1 MLETYCK
8 QIDANLS
15 DLANSKLQQT
25 GTGSSSAHISGGNNR
40 FLDAMNIDVAKI
52 DGQFVGIKDRD
63 GIWKQF
69 QKVMKDRCQV
79 CGSQNHKTS
88 NNKHTNTKCNHCE
101 SDGHWSAVRVCR
113 LQGVPAGPVTKGND
127 RVSIRSSNI
136 SSGTSSD
143 YKAEN
148 AALKDRLN
156 VQQKQMACGFLK
168 RAQDKITSSSP
179 DPVEYTKPSS
189 VSLSSSIPL
198 SLDTPSTYADI
209 SSYTVSS
216 LDPFGQHFHIPV
228 LVQGFN
234 RTARVSAMIDSDAT
248 ALFLSHKFAAKH
260 HVPLKK
266 LPHTI
271 KGI

>member
-1 MLETYCK
+1 MEF
-8 QIDANLS
+8 
-15 DLANSKLQQT
+15 
-25 GTGSSSAHISGGNNR
+25 GNNSR
-40 FLDAMNIDVAKI
+40 KSWRIVVE
-52 DGQFVGIKDRD
+52 FVD
-63 GIWKQF
+63 
-69 QKVMKDRCQV
+69 
-79 CGSQNHKTS
+79 HKTIRPPITS
-88 NNKHTNTKCNHCE
+88 IQIP
-101 SDGHWSAVRVCR
+101 SAIIVSPMVIGLVCC

-198 SLDTPSTYADI
+198 SLDTLSTYADI

-216 LDPFGQHFHIPV
+216 LDPFGQHFYIPV

-234 RTARVSAMIDSDAT
+234 RTARVSAMIDSGAT

-260 HVPLKK
+260 HIPLKK